1 MLEDILEILTL
12 EHLGQMSIEQIGASQ
27 PDTSI
32 VTEMA
37 ILVDR
42 LDSEASETPE
52 IGRNEIEELISQNGT
67 PELV

>member
-1 MLEDILEILTL
+1 
-12 EHLGQMSIEQIGASQ
+12 MSIEQIGASQ